1 MTTSLDAA
9 IAHIAARRP
18 SLIDL
23 GLDRTKAALKAL
35 GDPHKRLPPVF
46 HVAGTNGKG
55 STIAYL
61 KAILE
66 AAGKRV
72 HVFTS
77 PHLVRFNERI
87 VLAGQEISDEAL
99 IDVLNRC
106 DQAVDADQLT
116 FFETATVAAFLAY
129 AEHGADYL
137 LLEVGLGGRLDAT
150 NVLDHPI
157 ATVTTPIALD
167 HQQFLGNDLA
177 TIAFEKAGIYRSG
190 VPAVIGP
197 QAPEAMTALVAAAEK
212 IGAKPVVYGTD
223 WQAYPERGRLI
234 YQDLDGLKDLS
245 PPRLIGDH
253 QIANAGLAVATLA
266 AAGVE
271 PDDETISQGLSDARW
286 PARLQRLTKG
296 PLVDLL
302 ARSAPAGS
310 ELWLDGG
317 HNPHAARALA
327 AALSAI
333 GERANSPL
341 IMITGLQANKD
352 LKGYFDAFEGLAAFV
367 YAVSA
372 DKENAASPEAV
383 MKAATSA
390 GLKAVTS
397 ISPLEAMERAIAADH
412 GDGDPLRV
420 LICGSLYLAGDI
432 LKAHQ

>member
-9 IAHIAARRP
+9 LAELAARRP

-23 GLDRTKAALKAL
+23 GLDRIKAALKTL
-35 GDPHKRLPPVF
+35 GDPHKNLPPVF

-87 VLAGQEISDEAL
+87 VLGGREISDTAL
-99 IDVLNRC
+99 IDVLQRC

-116 FFETATVAAFLAY
+116 FFEAATAAAFLSF
-129 AEHGADYL
+129 AEHDADYL

-150 NVLDHPI
+150 NVIDAPQAAVI
-157 ATVTTPIALD
+157 TPIALD

-177 TIAFEKAGIYRSG
+177 TIAREKAGIFRNG
-190 VPAVIGP
+190 APAVIGA
-197 QAPEAMTALVAAAEK
+197 QAPEAMTALIDAADK
-212 IGAKPVVYGTD
+212 VGAKPFVHGTD
-223 WQAYPERGRLI
+223 WQAYRERGRLI
-234 YQDLDGLKDLS
+234 YQDLSGLKDLT
-245 PPRLIGDH
+245 PPRLVGAH
-253 QIANAGLAVATLA
+253 QFVNAGLAIAALG
-266 AAGVE
+266 AAGIDF
-271 PDDETISQGLSDARW
+271 DDAVISQGLMAARW

-296 PLVDLL
+296 ALVDQL
-302 ARSAPAGS
+302 AKSAPEGS

-333 GERANSPL
+333 GERADSPL
-341 IMITGLQANKD
+341 VLIVGMQANKD
-352 LKGYFDAFEGLAAFV
+352 IKGYFDAFEGLAAHV
-367 YAVSA
+367 YAVAA
-372 DKENAASPEAV
+372 DKQNAAAPDAV
-383 MKAATSA
+383 AQAAISA
-390 GLKAVTS
+390 GLKAE
-397 ISPLEAMERAIAADH
+397 ICASPDEALTRAIAAHH
-412 GDGDPLRV
+412 GEGAAIRV
-420 LICGSLYLAGDI
+420 LIGGSLYLAGDV
-432 LKAHQ
+432 LSTHS